1 SVGAPKSV
9 APVRMHWQDDAFNY
23 QGKAAWLTG
32 DAASRKIILHTVD
45 GSLNYTSYELGLSA
59 PAAGGGPVAEEK

>member
-1 SVGAPKSV
+1 
-9 APVRMHWQDDAFNY
+9 MHWQDDAFNY

-45 GSLNYTSYELGLSA
+45 GNLNYTSYELGLSA
-59 PAAGGGPVAEEK
+59 LAGSGAAAEDK